1 MHKYGVYMNRGLKVI
16 MWIILSPIIIF
27 VVLCVLLYVP
37 PIQRWAV
44 DVACDK
50 VQENTGY
57 QVKIDHVRLRFP
69 LDLVLGGVETVDA
82 EGDTILNCNSLC
94 LDVPLLPLLDGRVDV
109 DGFEL
114 RSAAVNTKSLIAD
127 THVEGRVGR
136 AEVSAHGYD
145 WSENSIKRL
154 NADLADA
161 DLYVCLTDT
170 APPDTTP
177 STPMIIELESARIVN
192 SRVNVVLPGDTVSVD
207 VGIKRAVADKGLF
220 DTGADSY
227 TLKNLE
233 FSSTHLRYADYNVPA
248 LDLVLDELGYS
259 DGNIKAFATFN
270 TVLSDF
276 QAGID
281 MPLTALNA
289 GSASELSA
297 WIKGVIHMADIT
309 HITKSILPVD
319 DLPLPTDKCL
329 DVDIEAKGNVNKVL
343 LERFLIAMPDVAQM
357 EINGSIEDVIGE
369 IPRGNLNIDF
379 AAGKQVNTLVRKFAG
394 NGINIPV
401 GMKLNGKLAFS
412 GFSKYDTNLQLKAA
426 GGSAEIKGGIDL
438 DEERYNLSASTHGFP
453 VKAFLNEIDASPL
466 TAELQFEG
474 LGFDF
479 TNPHAATKL
488 KGKISD
494 FKFADYLL
502 DNTRIEAYLQ
512 DGQASVGFD
521 MRNDLLQGEG
531 HIQADMNNGY
541 TATVEA
547 CVDAFCPHEAKLTED
562 TLSVGANF
570 IATAC
575 VSEDFRNI
583 ESRGFIDQIAF
594 NLPDTLV
601 RARDIDYDI
610 LMERDTIS
618 AKITS
623 GDMRLSFNSSA
634 SINRIVDD
642 GMKFCDELI
651 EEMRMRNM
659 DQAKLTRLLPRVR
672 LALDAGTENPLAA
685 ILKAYDYS
693 MTSLHL
699 AIDALP
705 NRGLNGEL
713 EMGRFGVGQ
722 LMLDTIY
729 ADLLQDSTGLK
740 MLAHIDNFKK
750 DNRNKFNATF
760 DAYALSS
767 GLGADIVFKDERQ
780 RTGIDLGVVANFEEE
795 GLKVTMYPRNP
806 IIAYRSFTLNE
817 DNFLYLGNDNSFRA
831 NIDLLADDGT
841 GLKINGEP
849 TAEGYNDI
857 SLSINRLNLGEL
869 SNVLMFLPKMKGYL
883 SGDIHLS
890 DGESRTAM
898 ASLKVNGFKY
908 EDIAIGNVGSEI
920 TYLPKADGEHYAEA
934 TLELDEEEILQAKG
948 SYFEGG
954 KGRFVGDVAMTE
966 LPLRLA
972 DMFLLDLE
980 AGMTGRA
987 NANMHAEGPMD
998 ALVLNGLLHF
1008 SDAHLQSK
1016 VYGLDF
1022 ALDPRPVEIKDSKL
1036 HFDNYALRSSG
1047 NSALEITGD
1056 INAQNMQDILVNLDM
1071 EAKNFELINSKRSKE
1086 SMLFGKVITDFVGE
1100 VKGSLSSLRVNGE
1113 LEINNRTDVTFVLRD
1128 TPVSA
1133 GDEFKGLV
1141 TFLDFQDTTYVEPEP
1156 DPPTNI
1162 EMKIGVDISEGAK
1175 LRCLLS
1181 EDGRSYVNL
1190 TGGGNLML
1198 RYNYAD
1204 GMRLMGRYTIEDGS
1218 MKYELPIIPLK
1229 TLKIARGSYAEFT
1242 GDIGNPLLSIK
1253 ATEIMRSTVSVA
1265 GVQRPVNFEVGV
1277 DISQQL
1283 SNMGV
1288 EFTIDAPEDT
1298 ELRNTLLTMTQAQ
1311 RNKTAVAMMATG
1323 MYISDDESM
1332 TEGLSGTNALNV
1344 FLASSITSIAGNA
1357 RNTVDINF
1365 DINDR
1370 VEESGAGATDYN
1382 FAFSKRFWGDRVNVV
1397 IGGKVSAG
1405 PEAVN
1410 TAASII
1416 DNISIEYRLDR
1427 GSTRYIRAFYNRTSH
1442 DVLDGNLMKTGVGLV
1457 LRRKTNRLGEL
1468 FLFKK

>member
-1 MHKYGVYMNRGLKVI
+1 MSLYIRRGLKVVK
-16 MWIILSPIIIF
+16 WIILTPVILF

-37 PIQRWAV
+37 PVQHWAV
-44 DVACDK
+44 NEACDK
-50 VQENTGY
+50 VNESTGY
-57 QVKIDHVRLRFP
+57 QVSIENVRLKFP
-69 LDLVLGGVETVDA
+69 LDLVLGGVKAIDN
-82 EGDTILNCNSLC
+82 EGDTLIDCKSLC

-109 DGFEL
+109 DGLEL
-114 RSAAVNTKSLIAD
+114 RSAAVNTKSLISD

-136 AEVSAHGYD
+136 ASVSLHGYD
-145 WSENSIKRL
+145 WSENYLSKI
-154 NADLADA
+154 NAEVADA
-161 DLYVCLTDT
+161 DVYVCLTDT
-170 APPDTTP
+170 APTDTTP
-177 STPMIIELESARIVN
+177 SAPIMIDLDMARIANTKV
-192 SRVNVVLPGDTVSVD
+192 RVVLPGDTVSIDAV
-207 VGIKRAVADKGLF
+207 VKRMAADGGHF
-220 DTGADSY
+220 DTGKNEY
-227 TLKNLE
+227 LLKNLDL
-233 FSSTHLRYADYNVPA
+233 STAHLRYANWNIPA
-248 LDLVLDELGYS
+248 LNLLLDEFGFA
-259 DGNIKAFATFN
+259 DDCIKASASVT
-270 TVLSDF
+270 TALSDLE
-276 QAGID
+276 AGVSL
-281 MPLTALNA
+281 PLSAFDA
-289 GSASELSA
+289 GSEAELSA
-297 WIKGVIHMADIT
+297 WVKGKAHPNDIWRVCQ
-309 HITKSILPVD
+309 SFLSESDLQLPKDRCLNLDVAATGNMD
-319 DLPLPTDKCL
+319 DLVVDHCHLALPLIVSI
-329 DVDIEAKGNVNKVL
+329 DVSGKVGDLLSEQPKGDLNLRVQTEHSVN
-343 LERFLIAMPDVAQM
+343 A
-357 EINGSIEDVIGE
+357 
-369 IPRGNLNIDF
+369 
-379 AAGKQVNTLVRKFAG
+379 LVQQFAG
-394 NGINIPV
+394 SAVTVPMGSV
-401 GMKLNGKLAFS
+401 LHGKLAFQ
-412 GFSKYDTNLQLKAA
+412 GFAKYIADLHLNAA
-426 GGSAEIKGGIDL
+426 GGGADMKGEIDL
-438 DEERYNLSASTHGFP
+438 DAERYKLAVGTRSLP
-453 VKAFLNEIDASPL
+453 IKAFIRDLNATPL
-466 TAELQFEG
+466 TAALELEG
-474 LGFDF
+474 RGFDIE
-479 TNPHAATKL
+479 NPLTRTDIR
-488 KGKISD
+488 GRIEE
-494 FKFADYLL
+494 FKFADFPL
-502 DNTRIEAYLQ
+502 DNTRLEVLLQ
-512 DGQASVGFD
+512 DAHANIGFD
-521 MRNDLLQGEG
+521 MRNQLLQGEG
-531 HIQADMNNGY
+531 RLLADVQNGY
-541 TATVEA
+541 TATIEA
-547 CVDAFCPHEAKLTED
+547 CVDAFNPYEASLMEDSLT
-562 TLSVGANF
+562 VGANF

-575 VSEDFRNI
+575 VSEDLSNI
-583 ESRGFIDQIAF
+583 ESSGYIDQISF
-594 NLPDTLV
+594 VTPDTV
-601 RARDIDYDI
+601 AKARDLDYDL
-610 LMERDTIS
+610 LMMHDSIY
-618 AKITS
+618 AKVSS
-623 GDMRLSFNSSA
+623 GDLDLAFTSSV
-634 SINRIVDD
+634 SINEIVED
-642 GMKFCDELI
+642 GARFVDELI
-651 EEMRMRNM
+651 SEVRQRKM
-659 DQAKLTRLLPRVR
+659 DQATLSRLLPNVR
-672 LALDAGTENPLAA
+672 LTLNAGTENPLAA
-685 ILKAYDYS
+685 ILRAYDYS
-693 MTSLHL
+693 MTSLRL
-699 AIDALP
+699 VVDAEP
-705 NRGLNGEL
+705 NKGINGEL
-713 EMGRFGVGQ
+713 EMGRFTINK
-722 LMLDTIY
+722 LKLDTIY
-729 ADLLQDSTGLK
+729 ADLMQDSTGLK
-740 MLAHIDNFKK
+740 MLAHVDNYRK
-750 DNRNKFNATF
+750 DNRNKFTATF
-760 DAYALSS
+760 DAYALAS
-767 GLGADIVFKDERQ
+767 GVGADIVFKDEQQ
-780 RTGIDLGVVANFEEE
+780 RKGIDLGVLANLDEA
-795 GLKVTMYPRNP
+795 GVKISLYPRNP
-806 IIAYRSFTLNE
+806 ILAYRTFTLNE
-817 DNFLYLGNDNSFRA
+817 DNFVRLGNDNTIRA

-841 GLKINGEP
+841 GLKLYGNP
-849 TAEGYNDI
+849 TPDGNNDI
-857 SLSINRLNLGEL
+857 SLSINRFNLGEL

-883 SGDIHLS
+883 SGDIHLA

-998 ALVLNGLLHF
+998 ELVLNGLLHF

-1022 ALDPRPVEIKDSKL
+1022 ALDPRPVEIKESKL

-1156 DPPTNI
+1156 APPTNI
-1162 EMKIGVDISEGAK
+1162 EMKIGVDVNEGAK